1 MPAARPA
8 AACSLLV
15 LILGACAAAP
25 ERVRRLDGTRLG
37 PAQVDGVVTRLME
50 AGRVPGL
57 GLAIVDG
64 DRIVHLKAYG
74 LRDVEAK
81 EPLTTGTVM
90 YGASLTKAAF
100 AYMVMTLVEEGR
112 IDLDRPIGSYLQRPL
127 PDYEKYRDLTGD
139 PRWQR
144 LTPRMLLSHT
154 SGFPNWRWFN
164 DDERLDIKFEPG
176 ARYAYSGE
184 GIRLLQ
190 FVMEEGIGLP
200 VGTLM
205 QSRVFDRFGMHR
217 TAMTWRD
224 DFAPDVALGHDEQGR
239 PIGHDRRDEVDA
251 AGSMDTT
258 VADYARFLAGVL
270 RGDGLGESA
279 RREMLSPQ
287 VAIHSTQQF
296 PTTAKGTTSDN
307 RGIELAYGLGWGLF
321 TSPHGRAYFK
331 EGHDDGWNNYAV
343 TFEERRIALL
353 LMANSSNGE
362 SIFKYLVDALLGETC
377 MPWFW
382 EGYVPYDRPELRLAE
397 ALEQPHPPCAP
408 IP

>member
-1 MPAARPA
+1 MRASRSAAV
-8 AACSLLV
+8 CSLLF
-15 LILGACAAAP
+15 LGLGACATAP
-25 ERVRRLDGTRLG
+25 EAVRRLDGTG
-37 PAQVDGVVTRLME
+37 IDPAQVDGVVTRLLE

-57 GLAIVDG
+57 GLAIIDG
-64 DRIVHLKAYG
+64 GRIVHLKAYG

-81 EPLTTGTVM
+81 RPLTTDTVM

-112 IDLDRPIGSYLQRPL
+112 IDLDRPIGAYLDRPL
-127 PDYEKYRDLTGD
+127 PEHEKYRDLAGD

-154 SGFPNWRWFN
+154 SGFPNWRFLN
-164 DDERLDIKFEPG
+164 DDGRLDIKFEPG
-176 ARYAYSGE
+176 SRYAYSGE
-184 GIRLLQ
+184 GINLLQ
-190 FVMEEGIGLP
+190 FVIEEGIGLS

-205 QSRVFDRFGMHR
+205 QSRVFDRFGMRR
-217 TAMTWRD
+217 TSMTWRD
-224 DFAPDVALGHDEQGR
+224 DFAGDLAIGYDEQGR
-239 PIGHDRRDEVDA
+239 PIGHNRRENVRA

-258 VADYARFLAGVL
+258 VADYARFLAAVL
-270 RGDGLGESA
+270 RGECLGEGA
-279 RREMLSPQ
+279 RREMFRPQ

-296 PTTAKGTTSDN
+296 PTTAKRTTEDN

-321 TSPHGRAYFK
+321 TSPHGRACFK

-343 TFEERRIALL
+343 TFAERQSALL

-362 SIFKYLVDALLGETC
+362 SIFKYLADALLGETC

-382 EGYVPYDRPELRLAE
+382 EGYIPYDRPGLRSAE
-397 ALEQPHPPCAP
+397 ALEQPHPPCGRAR
-408 IP
+408 

>member
-1 MPAARPA
+1 L
-8 AACSLLV
+8 CSLLF
-15 LILGACAAAP
+15 LGLGACATAP
-25 ERVRRLDGTRLG
+25 EAVRRLDGTG
-37 PAQVDGVVTRLME
+37 ISPAQVDGVVTRLME

-57 GLAIVDG
+57 GLAIIDG
-64 DRIVHLKAYG
+64 GRIVHLKAYG
-74 LRDVEAK
+74 LRDVEAGR
-81 EPLTTGTVM
+81 PLTTDTVM

-112 IDLDRPIGSYLQRPL
+112 IDLDRPIGASLERPL
-127 PDYEKYRDLTGD
+127 PEYEKYRDLAGD

-154 SGFPNWRWFN
+154 SGFPNWRFLN
-164 DDERLDIKFEPG
+164 DDGRLDIKFEPG
-176 ARYAYSGE
+176 SRYAYSGE
-184 GIRLLQ
+184 GINLLQ
-190 FVMEEGIGLP
+190 FVIEEGIGLS

-205 QSRVFDRFGMHR
+205 QSRVFDRFGMRR
-217 TAMTWRD
+217 TGMTWRD
-224 DFAPDVALGHDEQGR
+224 DFAGNLAIGYDEQGR
-239 PIGHDRRDEVDA
+239 PLGHNLRKNVRA

-279 RREMLSPQ
+279 RREMLRPQ

-296 PTTAKGTTSDN
+296 PTTAKGTTVDN

-343 TFEERRIALL
+343 TFAERQSALL

-362 SIFKYLVDALLGETC
+362 SIFKYLADALLGETC

-382 EGYVPYDRPELRLAE
+382 EGYIPYDRPGLISAE
-397 ALEQPHPPCAP
+397 ALKHPHPPCGP
-408 IP
+408 VR